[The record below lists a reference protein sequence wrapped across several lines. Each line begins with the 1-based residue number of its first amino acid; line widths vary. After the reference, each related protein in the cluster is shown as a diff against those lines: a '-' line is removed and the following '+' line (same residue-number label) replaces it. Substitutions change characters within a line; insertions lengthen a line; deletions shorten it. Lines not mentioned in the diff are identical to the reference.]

1 MNSIT
6 LVEALGIVGQCGRQ
20 EMSQAFNLAA
30 IAFFTLL
37 ATVAGCYGIYC
48 LFRSIRAAGSS
59 SLASVIFAAYALCI
73 ARAGNDSNKPPKIPK
88 ADIIFDTFLSDNGS
102 VATNDYPT
110 IRWRYD
116 AMAANDYLHID
127 ARPKGSTNET
137 DWLGYYVG
145 RVTDGSWHGHMPGCT
160 GMTIHVW
167 SEYVQPSPVSTNGVY
182 HLDYLSVPLDCVQD
196 TLRTWCLL
204 RTPIFDAEEKR
215 LMAPPSLPEPLAV
228 EIPHDLINGILN
240 NEQENQ
246 DEN

>member
-1 MNSIT
+1 MSSIT
-6 LVEALGIVGQCGRQ
+6 LVEALGIVEQCGRQ
-20 EMSQAFNLAA
+20 EMSQAFTLAA
-30 IAFFTLL
+30 IAFFTLA
-37 ATVAGCYGIYC
+37 ATAAGCYGIYRLC
-48 LFRSIRAAGSS
+48 RSIRAAGSS

-88 ADIIFDTFLSDNGS
+88 ADIIFDTFLADNGS

-182 HLDYLSVPLDCVQD
+182 HLDYLSVPLDRAQETGGDSSYCRA
-196 TLRTWCLL
+196 TLR
-204 RTPIFDAEEKR
+204 P
-215 LMAPPSLPEPLAV
+215 
-228 EIPHDLINGILN
+228 
-240 NEQENQ
+240 
-246 DEN
+246 